1 MCSSQGVNM
10 DVNVFQVTDHI
21 CMLQDYVNGMSC
33 LHVDEHEY
41 GYLKLLILFSPGNNK
56 FCLKYSTPILIP
68 ILQRMSYIAANSW
81 FRLTKIPRFSN
92 SNFSLYTLLMQN

>member
-1 MCSSQGVNM
+1 MCSSQSVNM

-56 FCLKYSTPILIP
+56 FFVSNIV
-68 ILQRMSYIAANSW
+68 
-81 FRLTKIPRFSN
+81 RLF
-92 SNFSLYTLLMQN
+92 

>member
-1 MCSSQGVNM
+1 MFLSGVH
-10 DVNVFQVTDHI
+10 VVVYVFQVTDHI

-56 FCLKYSTPILIP
+56 HIFANTVFGFVSANNIEDLQLTMVSDGVKTSKTYS
-68 ILQRMSYIAANSW
+68 
-81 FRLTKIPRFSN
+81 LTQIKI
-92 SNFSLYTLLMQN
+92 